1 MIAPVILSVIYL
13 GVYLLFS
20 GSASIYDIVTGLA
33 IAIPL
38 GAATSRYLITN
49 ERKLLEL
56 RRFLYAVIYFIKYM
70 TIIELKAHMDVVK
83 RIFTMDIKPGIVR
96 IPITSKTAYGKLLVA
111 CSITNT
117 PGTVV
122 VDEREGYFYV
132 NWIYVSTTEPLGA
145 RAQICEEFE
154 RYSHRI
160 FE

>member
-1 MIAPVILSVIYL
+1 MIAPIILSVIYL

-20 GSASIYDIVTGLA
+20 GSASIYDIITGLA
-33 IAIPL
+33 ISIPL
-38 GAATSRYLITN
+38 GAVSSRYLVSD

-56 RRFLYAVIYFIKYM
+56 KRLLYAVIYFIKYM
-70 TIIELKAHMDVVK
+70 TIIELKAHMDVIK
-83 RIFTMDIKPGIVR
+83 RIFTLDIKPGIVR
-96 IPITSKTAYGKLLVA
+96 VPLTSRTAYGRLLVA

-122 VDEREGYFYV
+122 VDEKDGYFYV

-145 RAQICEEFE
+145 RAQISEEFE
-154 RYSHRI
+154 QYSHEI